1 MEALE
6 KRSKNTE
13 QYIKISAGILIWMA
27 GMGFLFFALFQN
39 GFGGTVWDKSIYLLG
54 TLLGLGSITFWLY
67 FVSFENILRIC
78 QRETFLQDAISVLC
92 FACVCLMTLY
102 YYNSASNYGH
112 GVATRVMNS
121 AFGIALIFL
130 YREEERQKR
139 WIFYLQTAAAAV
151 FVAGTFLKERSGME
165 LVPYVLSGITVW
177 IYIRLLGMLAARIL
191 RGEIC
196 KRYSWYGYLV
206 FLFFAGLLIFRN
218 TRTWPFS
225 VVIPFGSLYLYA
237 FTKETLNRF
246 LRNFCYGV
254 ITAFWLMAGSGIIFR
269 PYYSFEFV
277 RYPGWFSSVATAGLF
292 WMLVIAC
299 TISCILAKV
308 REKGTLPFKKIYLE
322 WITLGAAFSYLFMT
336 LSRTAALSVGAV
348 LLTAFALSEA
358 FYYRDSV
365 SGMLKKAAL
374 VICPFLL
381 LFPII
386 YTVTRCGPALVSRPV
401 WITKAE
407 WFSDRI
413 LKGEAPDSTKY
424 MNIAQLG
431 ETFLEKWLGIDI
443 NLTEITGAV
452 SGPGDRTVDEN
463 GEVVFDANV
472 TKTEER
478 DGQIYTVKDYTF
490 YNPDTGDISNGRFE
504 AFTLYAKE
512 LNLTGHDSMTL
523 ENTDVTLYHAHN
535 TYMQVAYDH
544 GIPMGILF
552 LLIVAGGLVS
562 AVLYYKKNCGQ
573 VYFAICPVVVVIS
586 FMIAGI
592 TEWIFHPSIPIGF
605 SFLIVL
611 TPLVQAKDSHA
622 AERDGE

>member
-1 MEALE
+1 
-6 KRSKNTE
+6 
-13 QYIKISAGILIWMA
+13 
-27 GMGFLFFALFQN
+27 
-39 GFGGTVWDKSIYLLG
+39 
-54 TLLGLGSITFWLY
+54 
-67 FVSFENILRIC
+67 
-78 QRETFLQDAISVLC
+78 
-92 FACVCLMTLY
+92 
-102 YYNSASNYGH
+102 
-112 GVATRVMNS
+112 
-121 AFGIALIFL
+121 
-130 YREEERQKR
+130 
-139 WIFYLQTAAAAV
+139 
-151 FVAGTFLKERSGME
+151 
-165 LVPYVLSGITVW
+165 
-177 IYIRLLGMLAARIL
+177 
-191 RGEIC
+191 
-196 KRYSWYGYLV
+196 
-206 FLFFAGLLIFRN
+206 
-218 TRTWPFS
+218 
-225 VVIPFGSLYLYA
+225 
-237 FTKETLNRF
+237 
-246 LRNFCYGV
+246 
-254 ITAFWLMAGSGIIFR
+254 
-269 PYYSFEFV
+269 
-277 RYPGWFSSVATAGLF
+277 
-292 WMLVIAC
+292 MLVIAC

-431 ETFLEKWLGIDI
+431 ETFLEKWLGMDI

-452 SGPGDRTVDEN
+452 SGPGESASGNENVVGTV
-463 GEVVFDANV
+463 
-472 TKTEER
+472 ER

-490 YNPDTGDISNGRFE
+490 YNPDTGDTSNGRFE

-552 LLIVAGGLVS
+552 VLIVAGGLVS
-562 AVLYYKKNCGQ
+562 AVLYYKKNCRQ
-573 VYFAICPVVVVIS
+573 VYFAICPAVVVIS